1 MAKLAVFCDGTWNGV
16 RMTHL
21 TNVARLARSVA
32 PFGKDGHG
40 NPVRQVVFYD
50 EGVGVKSGVSRIN
63 DEIESIMGGAFGRG
77 LDHRIEAAYRFI
89 VMNYEPEEDEIYVF
103 GFSRG
108 AYTARSLC
116 GLIRKCG
123 ILRRECLGQ
132 IPRAMEFYRDRKA
145 HPAGPECAAFRAA
158 YAHPQPTGLEQ
169 MTSDEREKSETLT
182 RFAMES
188 APGANTQKVAVV
200 PRETRERSVRIRYLG
215 LWDTVGS
222 LGVPNRFVLLKGFNR
237 KYQFHDADASRLIEN
252 IRHAAAIDEDRKV
265 FALTP
270 IDNIHELNI
279 SAAAGME
286 PAAQVSDPELPNYLP
301 YDRRPY
307 QQKWFPGDHGSVGGG
322 NIEPGLSSA
331 GLLWVCEGAALAG
344 LTFDVSPEGEIRRAE
359 RLANACAEFRIRA
372 DGTRKLGIE
381 TDFLGLAGG
390 YAPRRWNI
398 TRDELNQSTTERVNT
413 VDGYYPVLLDRITGK
428 KRVPPHR
435 IAAVILSPLF
445 RVFLW
450 VLAPVVLIL
459 ASIVVAALGIG
470 FEAMRADPDLIRDAV
485 ESGVRWLIAR
495 VT

>member
-32 PFGKDGHG
+32 PFGKDAAGK
-40 NPVRQVVFYD
+40 PVRQIVFYD
-50 EGVGVKSGVSRIN
+50 EGVGVKSGVSRVN

-77 LDHRIEAAYRFI
+77 LDHRIEAAYRFV
-89 VMNYEPEEDEIYVF
+89 VMNYEPEEDELYVF

-132 IPRAMEFYRDRKA
+132 IPKAMELYRDRKL
-145 HPAGPECAAFRAA
+145 HPAGPECIAFRAA
-158 YAHPQPTGLEQ
+158 YAHRQPTGLEE
-169 MTSDEREKSETLT
+169 MTQPERAKSEKLT
-182 RFAMES
+182 KAALES

-200 PRETRERSVRIRYLG
+200 PKQTRARSVKIRYLG
-215 LWDTVGS
+215 LWDSVGS
-222 LGVPNRFVLLKGFNR
+222 LGVPNRFILLKGFNR
-237 KYQFHDADASRLIEN
+237 KYQFHDTDASRLIEN
-252 IRHAAAIDEDRKV
+252 IRHAAAVDEDRKV

-279 SAAAGME
+279 GAAAGME
-286 PAAQVSDPELPNYLP
+286 TAAQVSDPELPDYIP

-344 LTFDVSPEGEIRRAE
+344 LTLDVSPEGEIRRAE

-372 DGTRKLGIE
+372 DGSRKLGIE

-390 YAPRRWNI
+390 YAPRRWEI
-398 TRDELNQSTTERVNT
+398 TNDELHKSTVERVDK
-413 VDGYYPVLLDRITGK
+413 VDRYFPVLLDRITGK
-428 KRVPPHR
+428 KRTPPHR
-435 IAAVILSPLF
+435 IAAAFLSPLF
-445 RVFLW
+445 RILLW
-450 VLAPVVLIL
+450 VLAPVVVIL
-459 ASIVVAALGIG
+459 GSILVAALGIG
-470 FEAMRADPDLIRDAV
+470 IRAMQENPQLVRDAI
-485 ESGVRWLIAR
+485 ESGARWLVGL